1 MDKKKSQQMRISDSE
16 LSLIKATF
24 AENEELL
31 LIMRKAFFDFPLSQD
46 ERAIL
51 ETHLASEQ
59 MMKVM
64 RKMFLPEIQADI
76 PIGQSID
83 LYMTIEMR
91 DKDPMRAVVD
101 IEVRQKLIEMIEVG
115 LECLLG
121 NIPLEKREIAD
132 YKPVIRPEEYIR
144 LSARNS
150 YITHIEQQ
158 LLQLKL
164 LSGIKQESVE
174 ETKERLKKDSMK

>member
-1 MDKKKSQQMRISDSE
+1 MRISDSE

-24 AENEELL
+24 AENDELL
-31 LIMRKAFFDFPLSQD
+31 LIMRKAFFDFPLSTD

-51 ETHLASEQ
+51 ETHLASDQ
-59 MMKVM
+59 IKHVM

-91 DKDPMRAVVD
+91 DKDPMRAMVD
-101 IEVRQKLIEMIEVG
+101 VEVRQKLIEMIEVG
-115 LECLLG
+115 LECLVG
-121 NIPLEKREIAD
+121 NIPLEKREIVN
-132 YKPVIRPEEYIR
+132 YKPVMRPEEFIR
-144 LSARNS
+144 LSARNA
-150 YITHIEQQ
+150 YITHVEQQ

-164 LSGIKQESVE
+164 LSGMKQETIE